1 MPDQDFQKYAVVLW
15 LLKTL
20 IRILWLQICM
30 LSCSLCAA
38 YYYPLPGVI
47 EKMHVDDPAF
57 YVNKK
62 IFANVKLKDQLVALH
77 TLERDK
83 WMAAEPDTFF
93 ITNHY
98 LNYKYM
104 LVRPESVSP
113 DDLKVLLM
121 TAWRNRATKTQIKIY
136 ENKTIDI
143 K

>member
-1 MPDQDFQKYAVVLW
+1 MATDMLVFMQFMRSI
-15 LLKTL
+15 LL
-20 IRILWLQICM
+20 
-30 LSCSLCAA
+30 
-38 YYYPLPGVI
+38 PLPGVI

-62 IFANVKLKDQLVALH
+62 IFANVKLKDQLLAIY

-83 WMAAEPDTFF
+83 WMEADPGTFF

-104 LVRPESVSP
+104 LVRLESVSP

-121 TAWRNRATKTQIKIY
+121 TAWRNRVTKTHVKMY
-136 ENKTIDI
+136 ENKTIGI
-143 K
+143 KK